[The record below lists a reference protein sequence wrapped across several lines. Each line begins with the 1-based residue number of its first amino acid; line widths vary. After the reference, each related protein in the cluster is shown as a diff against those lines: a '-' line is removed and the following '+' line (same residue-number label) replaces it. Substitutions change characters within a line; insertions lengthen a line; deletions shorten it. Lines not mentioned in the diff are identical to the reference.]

1 LCPLFASGIAN
12 QKVRYDKNKTNIKVL
27 PSRKPLS
34 VLDKLHG
41 VLISVCNKNFWKEVI
56 KVFLK
61 STKKL
66 SSLRYL
72 ISFSWTGNCVA
83 RYTIRL
89 IRDLI
94 DDYDEI
100 VLYSYWLHQQ
110 AYVAAYLK
118 GKLPKVLKAV
128 SRCHRF
134 DVYEYL
140 NYEYIPYRDYLLKRL
155 DDIYCISEDSMR
167 YLNIKYPKYS
177 QKYKI
182 ARLGTK
188 SYKLHKYKPNPDLLR
203 VVSCSN
209 CVPVKRIDLIIKTL
223 TIFEDNEIS
232 VEWIHYGDGVLFEK
246 LKNEAADNLKKYV
259 HFEFK
264 GYVSNHTILDDYSRN
279 DFDVFVNVSS
289 SEGIPVSI
297 MEAMSFGIPTIATD
311 VGGTSELVKNG
322 INGLL
327 LHADFL
333 VTDLYNAINSIR
345 EMPSSEYLNLR
356 IQARSMWE
364 EKFSAKNN
372 YNMFAEQLLE

>member
-1 LCPLFASGIAN
+1 MYKR
-12 QKVRYDKNKTNIKVL
+12 Q
-27 PSRKPLS
+27 
-34 VLDKLHG
+34 

-203 VVSCSN
+203 VVSLSLIHIY
-209 CVPVKRIDLIIKTL
+209 VYKRQDEYSGTITTTSKTL
-223 TIFEDNEIS
+223 SIRQVAAFLFWTTLAANVYEILNQVIFVIRNSYIESYLSYGGVGIIVSRLAS
-232 VEWIHYGDGVLFEK
+232 VNKIAFFLFLATNPPK
-246 LKNEAADNLKKYV
+246 QQAKQPIIIW
-259 HFEFK
+259 
-264 GYVSNHTILDDYSRN
+264 TILN
-279 DFDVFVNVSS
+279 MVS
-289 SEGIPVSI
+289 
-297 MEAMSFGIPTIATD
+297 
-311 VGGTSELVKNG
+311 
-322 INGLL
+322 LL
-327 LHADFL
+327 SLIH
-333 VTDLYNAINSIR
+333 I
-345 EMPSSEYLNLR
+345 
-356 IQARSMWE
+356 
-364 EKFSAKNN
+364 
-372 YNMFAEQLLE
+372 